1 MGRYVVHNSLLIIV
15 EGYLGRRGCQTG
27 APSSSGFV
35 WASSVLTIYRGAFIK
50 GPSNEAPQRIHVMM
64 MMIIMMI
71 Y

>member
-27 APSSSGFV
+27 APSSSGLYGG
-35 WASSVLTIYRGAFIK
+35 SVLTIYRGAFIK